1 MYRREWQCRKCN
13 EYYPCRKVFV
23 GHDGVYADMDPE
35 ELKHCISPFHK
46 KGDEHKAEFK
56 EVP

>member
-13 EYYPCRKVFV
+13 EHFPCRKVFV
-23 GHDGVYADMDPE
+23 GHDCVYSDMDPE
-35 ELKHCISPFHK
+35 ELKHCISPFHM
-46 KGDEHKAEFK
+46 KGDEHEAEFK